1 MSLYAFGCEI
11 MRSYVFVL
19 LPMCTYA
26 ILESTPEKAFSR
38 LALGFCLPDERPYL
52 FHLPNGS
59 AGAKLY
65 GLGEAACFAAS
76 PPGTFANGNMG
87 QNLGQPDKAFLWQWA
102 LLFLFFLH
110 GVIPLVLFALSRAGC
125 QDNQRRLAS
134 WHDALQ
140 GVQHSYRK
148 PGRCSVHSG
157 QAGVQSSPG

>member
-1 MSLYAFGCEI
+1 

-52 FHLPNGS
+52 FHLPDCS

-65 GLGEAACFAAS
+65 RLGESACFAAS
-76 PPGTFANGNMG
+76 PPGAFAYGNMG
-87 QNLGQPDKAFLWQWA
+87 QNLGQPDKAFLRQWP

-110 GVIPLVLFALSRAGC
+110 GVIPLVLFALSRAEC
-125 QDNQRRLAS
+125 LNNPRRFAS
-134 WHDALQ
+134 WQPVAVVAGL
-140 GVQHSYRK
+140 YRK
-148 PGRCSVHSG
+148 QPWLRSVPVCATF
-157 QAGVQSSPG
+157 AGK